1 MGELGE
7 RVSELATVQIDVHVT
22 AFRRYCAKCGIR
34 LRGTLCTRRTNR
46 ACALR
51 SSRRSDTESCGS
63 GFAAAAEAVGDDAAD
78 VAVAAGLGIV
88 GELVLAFGRLLDEED
103 AAAFVLVLVLGLSGL
118 LAGDGDGDDGD
129 AAASSSRLLGRL
141 ARLPRPPVSESDVTV
156 GAGCVAIALRLL
168 LDTERA
174 EEEVAVDAAL
184 VPPSTSSASS
194 SLTFFS
200 LPLNNSLR
208 CGV

>member
-63 GFAAAAEAVGDDAAD
+63 GFAAAEAVGDDAAD

-103 AAAFVLVLVLGLSGL
+103 AAAFVLVLAVGLSGL

-156 GAGCVAIALRLL
+156 GAGCMAIALRLL